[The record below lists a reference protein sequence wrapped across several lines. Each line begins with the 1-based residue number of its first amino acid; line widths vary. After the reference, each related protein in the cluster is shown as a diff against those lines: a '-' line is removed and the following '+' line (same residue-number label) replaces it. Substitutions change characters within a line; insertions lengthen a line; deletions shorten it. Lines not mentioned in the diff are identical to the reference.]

1 MNRIDNM
8 VVISADDGHAGRVTL
23 PTRKR
28 LNHRGPLSIDVSS
41 AWYFITICA
50 EGHAPWVMA
59 KPVGRAVAPRLP
71 DGDAGRAVAP
81 RPPSPTTSLG
91 AIAPLILRK
100 ARENHNR
107 GIWRLALFLV
117 MPDHL
122 HFIVNIGGRGATALP
137 KVIANSKHLLSARYG
152 LRFQRDFFDTRLRD
166 DAHFAEEYDYILG
179 NPVRKG
185 LCATPEEW
193 PYSIAFSRTDGT
205 ETATLVGARR
215 RDGRADMPP
224 SSCGCAQPVGSR
236 VPRDHAGRAVAPR
249 PPSAEVMS
257 EERKAI

>member
-1 MNRIDNM
+1 MNRIGDIPSN
-8 VVISADDGHAGRVTL
+8 SGHAGRMTL

-59 KPVGRAVAPRLP
+59 KPVGRAVAPR
-71 DGDAGRAVAP
+71 
-81 RPPSPTTSLG
+81 PPSPTTSLD
-91 AIAPLILRK
+91 AIAPLILRE

-137 KVIANSKHLLSARYG
+137 KVIANFKHLLSARYG

-193 PYSIAFSRTDGT
+193 PYSIAFSRI
-205 ETATLVGARR
+205 
-215 RDGRADMPP
+215 DGRAVAPRPP
-224 SSCGCAQPVGSR
+224 ESVGSRRCDGRAVTPPTLCGCAQPVGSR
-236 VPRDHAGRAVAPR
+236 RRDGRNGRAVAPR